1 MRSIRIEN
9 HFTHSQSVLLMNMF
23 EKEMDILRITEFN
36 MDKNG
41 EDTTEI
47 KKQISDL
54 RTIQITMDI
63 WKTKNYIW

>member
-1 MRSIRIEN
+1 
-9 HFTHSQSVLLMNMF
+9 MNMF